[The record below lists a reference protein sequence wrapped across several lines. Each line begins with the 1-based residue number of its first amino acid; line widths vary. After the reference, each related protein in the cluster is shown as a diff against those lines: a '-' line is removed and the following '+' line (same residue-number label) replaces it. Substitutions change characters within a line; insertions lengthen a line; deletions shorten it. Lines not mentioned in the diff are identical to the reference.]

1 MIARLIALVFKLIF
15 GFVALSL
22 LMVVIYRFVPPPTTI
37 TMLTDANGA
46 TRDWTPLDRI
56 DRNMVSAAIAAEDG
70 KFCTHNGFDT
80 EAIED
85 AMRRNMQGGRIR
97 GGSTISQQ
105 TAKNVFLWQNG
116 GFFRKGLEAWF
127 TVLIEA

>member
-1 MIARLIALVFKLIF
+1 MIARLIALVFKLVF

-56 DRNMVSAAIAAEDG
+56 PYDEMWADDRIWIPLMLGGLPFTGRFLFDG
-70 KFCTHNGFDT
+70 
-80 EAIED
+80 D
-85 AMRRNMQGGRIR
+85 AMLGYALHAGHVP
-97 GGSTISQQ
+97 GTP
-105 TAKNVFLWQNG
+105 A
-116 GFFRKGLEAWF
+116 
-127 TVLIEA
+127 